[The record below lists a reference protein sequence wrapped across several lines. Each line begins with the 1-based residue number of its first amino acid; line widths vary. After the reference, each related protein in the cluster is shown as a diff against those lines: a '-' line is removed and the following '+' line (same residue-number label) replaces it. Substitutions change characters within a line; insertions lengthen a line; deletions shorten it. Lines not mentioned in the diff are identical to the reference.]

1 MTACGRRG
9 REFGKISQARTLE
22 SEVRPLSDKY
32 AKPRKLAPWLEA
44 ERYFKR
50 YRDTQ
55 KVTLPRMQMPML
67 SQILYSDG
75 SAPITPMLTQDEGCG
90 KVNS

>member
-1 MTACGRRG
+1 MNMRG
-9 REFGKISQARTLE
+9 E
-22 SEVRPLSDKY
+22 SIIEDYDEVEVPMKNI
-32 AKPRKLAPWLEA
+32 KAPIHHKRAMPKWLEA

-55 KVTLPRMQMPML
+55 KVTLPRMQTPML
-67 SQILYSDG
+67 SQMLYSDG
-75 SAPITPMLTQDEGCG
+75 TAPITPMLTQDEGCG